1 MFESIQPWIG
11 MATIVLVIALLVYCV
26 ILHIRLGSLK
36 KKYDFFMQ
44 GDNGASLERKLSV
57 EVSEIRDAAK
67 GLETMMTEQAAIRNI
82 QSNTIQKLALLNI
95 MPLKISVMICLLRLH
110 YLMATI
116 TVSVSPV
123 FTVVANPVFLVN
135 LL

>member
-1 MFESIQPWIG
+1 
-11 MATIVLVIALLVYCV
+11 
-26 ILHIRLGSLK
+26 
-36 KKYDFFMQ
+36 
-44 GDNGASLERKLSV
+44 
-57 EVSEIRDAAK
+57 
-67 GLETMMTEQAAIRNI
+67 MTEQAAIRNI

-135 LL
+135 PIVKGKSPRKSFTRRIREFERSVGRAHQ